1 MTNSISFRFLL
12 APKRSALAT
21 ILVLTA
27 FVFGCGATARPDDR
41 AVTVVGARA
50 DDRDGGVV
58 RVMTQNLFQG
68 TNFSEILSATT
79 PPEFLM
85 AVTTTRQNILATKPA
100 ERAAAVAA
108 RSHVSVPTWSRC
120 RRRPS

>member
-12 APKRSALAT
+12 APKRSGLAT

-27 FVFGCGATARPDDR
+27 FVFGCGATAR
-41 AVTVVGARA
+41 A
-50 DDRDGGVV
+50 DDHDGGVV

-79 PPEFLM
+79 PSAFLM

-100 ERAAAVAA
+100 ERAAAVAREIA
-108 RSHVSVPTWSRC
+108 RERPDLVALQEAAILRSGFVP
-120 RRRPS
+120 